1 MSEYTPSDPTLAER
15 FTNALNV
22 GPSPERAEMRRM
34 GAAMRRVIE
43 RLVNSKAP
51 LDELREAADML
62 EDIAHTME
70 KHPQGRMYEFAESAN
85 AGAPLAFFDHSPV
98 MGVSNP
104 LAPPLKLAV
113 IDDRV
118 RGEVRYGSAYEGP
131 PGAVHG
137 GYVAC
142 AFDEVLGLAQTIGGH
157 PGMTG
162 TLTIRYRRPTPLYV
176 DLRFDAGIDK
186 VDGRKTYTSGTLH
199 AGDDLCAEAEGLFI
213 AVDMVKIAELM
224 KRRADRKAGAASD

>member
-1 MSEYTPSDPTLAER
+1 MSEYTPTDPTLAER

-22 GPSPERAEMRRM
+22 GPSPERLEMRRM

-51 LDELREAADML
+51 ADELREAADAL
-62 EDIAHTME
+62 EEIAHMME
-70 KHPQGRMYEFAESAN
+70 RHPQGRMYEFAESAN
-85 AGAPLAFFDHSPV
+85 AGEPLAFFDHSPV
-98 MGVSNP
+98 MGISNP

-113 IDDRV
+113 IDNRV
-118 RGEVRYGSAYEGP
+118 HGEVRFGPAYEGP

-142 AFDEVLGLAQTIGGH
+142 AFDEVLGLAQTIGGS

-162 TLTIRYRRPTPLYV
+162 TLTIRYRRPTPLYT
-176 DLRFDAGIDK
+176 DLRFDAGIDR
-186 VDGRKTYTSGTLH
+186 VDGRKTYTSGTLY
-199 AGDDLCAEAEGLFI
+199 AGDDICAEADGVFI
-213 AVDMVKIAELM
+213 SVDMFKIAELM
-224 KRRADRKAGAASD
+224 KRRAERS

>member
-1 MSEYTPSDPTLAER
+1 MSEYTPNDPSLAER

-51 LDELREAADML
+51 VDELREAADML
-62 EDIAHTME
+62 DDIAHSME

-104 LAPPLKLAV
+104 LAPPPCP
-113 IDDRV
+113 
-118 RGEVRYGSAYEGP
+118 SP
-131 PGAVHG
+131 P
-137 GYVAC
+137 
-142 AFDEVLGLAQTIGGH
+142 T
-157 PGMTG
+157 T
-162 TLTIRYRRPTPLYV
+162 
-176 DLRFDAGIDK
+176 
-186 VDGRKTYTSGTLH
+186 TSGPTSSPTSP
-199 AGDDLCAEAEGLFI
+199 
-213 AVDMVKIAELM
+213 
-224 KRRADRKAGAASD
+224 RPASPSSANSA

>member
-22 GPSPERAEMRRM
+22 GPSPERLEMRRM

-51 LDELREAADML
+51 LDELHQAADLL
-62 EDIAHTME
+62 EEIAEKME
-70 KHPQGRMYEFAESAN
+70 AHPQGRMYEFAESAN

-113 IDDRV
+113 IDERV
-118 RGEVRYGSAYEGP
+118 HGEVRYGTAYEGP

-142 AFDEVLGLAQTIGGH
+142 AFDEVLGLAQTIGGS

-162 TLTIRYRRPTPLYV
+162 RLTIHYRRPTPLYT
-176 DLRFDAGIDK
+176 DLRFDAGIDR
-186 VDGRKTYTSGTLH
+186 VEGRKTYTSGQLF
-199 AGDDLCAEAEGLFI
+199 AGDDLCAEADGVFI
-213 AVDMVKIAELM
+213 SVDMVKIAELM
-224 KRRADRKAGAASD
+224 ARRAARTSGSG